1 MKDNVLEISHLHVA
15 FSGRTVLDD
24 VTAGLPMG
32 GLTVFVGPNGAGKT
46 TLLLCLM
53 GEVRHGGRVVFAPD
67 VQRRI
72 GYVPQSLSG
81 ETGTPITCFEFLCL
95 SASRRPLWL
104 GASAATRRTV
114 AGALGRVG
122 LEDMER
128 RAIGELSGGQMRRL
142 LLASA
147 LLRSPRL
154 LLLDEPA
161 AGVDLQGE
169 RLFWEILDDL
179 RRGTGMSIVMVSHNL
194 HLTAHYATHVLCVH
208 NGGVLQGSPH
218 EVLTARNLMTIF
230 GVPIHLYP
238 DQCAAPHDLCPSCGA
253 FRDDSQP
260 MCPEGCTCRRCMGG
274 RS

>member
-1 MKDNVLEISHLHVA
+1 MTDNVLEISHLHVD
-15 FSGRTVLDD
+15 FSGRAVLDD
-24 VTAGLPMG
+24 VSAGLPLG
-32 GLTVFVGPNGAGKT
+32 GMTVFVGPNGAGKT

-53 GEVRHGGRVVFAPD
+53 GEVRHKGRVVFAPG
-67 VQRRI
+67 VQQRI
-72 GYVPQSLSG
+72 GYVPQSLYS
-81 ETGTPITCFEFLCL
+81 ETYTPITCAEFLCL

-104 GASAATRRTV
+104 GASAATRRAV
-114 AGALGRVG
+114 AEALGRVG
-122 LEDMER
+122 LDGFER
-128 RAIGELSGGQMRRL
+128 RAISELSGGQMRRA

-179 RRGTGMSIVMVSHNL
+179 RRGTGISIVMVSHNL

-218 EVLTARNLMTIF
+218 DVLTARNLMTIF

-238 DQCAAPHDLCPSCGA
+238 DQCAAPHELCPSCGA
-253 FRDDSQP
+253 FRDVSQP
-260 MCPEGCTCRRCMGG
+260 PCQEGCTCRKCMGG
-274 RS
+274 QS